1 MIRCNVT
8 LLLRNFSESNT
19 RKVNDSPLQLKF
31 YFQNLRRRNKH
42 AFFLLFLLEFTTFQN
57 FQNNL
62 EKGERARI
70 HTPSHQKSA
79 PVPSPFSRIG
89 CETIGGPSP
98 DFVAISRKTWS
109 RVVSPRC
116 CYATA
121 RGRRCLKRLRIA
133 VLVFHPFPCSWYA
146 HPPPSPR
153 SCTPFRASPPGTG
166 VVNDIMES
174 RSTSSPPPPSSSLP
188 PSLWPTSAVQ
198 RDVTNHASIF
208 LSLPLPPSS
217 IPPSLSFSPRHLCYP
232 VFLLR
237 SVKRAETSR
246 RSFFFYRTFRR
257 PLLLL
262 IPYSPIFI
270 RISFRFQR
278 ERDRDNLITARCCYS
293 CCWNCNCYHSYVCC
307 DDMLLCITI
316 GSLSLQSL
324 FVRSF
329 VCFLLLVLPLF

>member
-1 MIRCNVT
+1 M
-8 LLLRNFSESNT
+8 RNDRRPIAGF
-19 RKVNDSPLQLKF
+19 RGHFAK
-31 YFQNLRRRNKH
+31 NL
-42 AFFLLFLLEFTTFQN
+42 
-57 FQNNL
+57 
-62 EKGERARI
+62 
-70 HTPSHQKSA
+70 
-79 PVPSPFSRIG
+79 
-89 CETIGGPSP
+89 
-98 DFVAISRKTWS
+98 
-109 RVVSPRC
+109 VSPRC

-174 RSTSSPPPPSSSLP
+174 RSTSSPPPPSSSPP

-208 LSLPLPPSS
+208 LSLPLPPPPPSS

-262 IPYSPIFI
+262 IP
-270 RISFRFQR
+270 
-278 ERDRDNLITARCCYS
+278 
-293 CCWNCNCYHSYVCC
+293 W
-307 DDMLLCITI
+307 
-316 GSLSLQSL
+316 
-324 FVRSF
+324 
-329 VCFLLLVLPLF
+329 LPDLYPHQFPFSTGAWPG

>member
-1 MIRCNVT
+1 MIP
-8 LLLRNFSESNT
+8 
-19 RKVNDSPLQLKF
+19 PLQLKF

-42 AFFLLFLLEFTTFQN
+42 AFFLLFLLEFAYPTFQN

-70 HTPSHQKSA
+70 RTPSQQKSA

-174 RSTSSPPPPSSSLP
+174 RSTSSPPPPPPPP
-188 PSLWPTSAVQ
+188 PSLLLLGPPRPFNVTSPTTLLFFS
-198 RDVTNHASIF
+198 HSPPPP
-208 LSLPLPPSS
+208 SPLPRSP
-217 IPPSLSFSPRHLCYP
+217 PPSP
-232 VFLLR
+232 
-237 SVKRAETSR
+237 SR
-246 RSFFFYRTFRR
+246 PGICVTRYFY
-257 PLLLL
+257 
-262 IPYSPIFI
+262 
-270 RISFRFQR
+270 
-278 ERDRDNLITARCCYS
+278 C
-293 CCWNCNCYHSYVCC
+293 
-307 DDMLLCITI
+307 
-316 GSLSLQSL
+316 
-324 FVRSF
+324 VR
-329 VCFLLLVLPLF
+329 